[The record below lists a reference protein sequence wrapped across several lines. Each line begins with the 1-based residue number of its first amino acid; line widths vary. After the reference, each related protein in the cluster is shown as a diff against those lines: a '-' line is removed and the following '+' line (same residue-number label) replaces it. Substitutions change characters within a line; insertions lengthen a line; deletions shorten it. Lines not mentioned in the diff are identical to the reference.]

1 MHKAHAHNII
11 IMRAYPMRMPRVCSR
26 DAYFI
31 YGGISLVVQYRT
43 EMFPIFLGIIPL
55 GFLCIS
61 KKLKNKFGKKLFEY
75 NYS

>member
-1 MHKAHAHNII
+1 MRII
-11 IMRAYPMRMPRVCSR
+11 LLCERTLCACLEFVVETLI
-26 DAYFI
+26 
-31 YGGISLVVQYRT
+31 GISLVQYRT

-61 KKLKNKFGKKLFEY
+61 KKLKNKFGRKLFEY